1 MKRLLILCT
10 LLAGAPTL
18 HSLYIS
24 QSQVNFSNPQQI
36 IVDQEAQ
43 ATEPE
48 TIQVVKLPEQS
59 ELPQQPDY

>member
-18 HSLYIS
+18 HSVSIN
-24 QSQVNFSNPQQI
+24 QVNPSNSQQI
-36 IVDQEAQ
+36 LVEQEAQ

-48 TIQVVKLPEQS
+48 TIQVVRLPEQA

>member
-18 HSLYIS
+18 HSLYIN
-24 QSQVNFSNPQQI
+24 QVNLSNLQQPA
-36 IVDQEAQ
+36 VEQEAQ

-48 TIQVVKLPEQS
+48 TIQVVNLPEQA
-59 ELPQQPDY
+59 ELPQQPEY